1 MARDDRDEA
10 HEPNNKTSTN
20 RHEIKVIFFFM
31 ALDFAGKC
39 NIFPEKTY
47 DFAKKSV
54 SLLL

>member
-10 HEPNNKTSTN
+10 HELSSKNSTI

-39 NIFPEKTY
+39 NIFPAKTY

-54 SLLL
+54 YSAL